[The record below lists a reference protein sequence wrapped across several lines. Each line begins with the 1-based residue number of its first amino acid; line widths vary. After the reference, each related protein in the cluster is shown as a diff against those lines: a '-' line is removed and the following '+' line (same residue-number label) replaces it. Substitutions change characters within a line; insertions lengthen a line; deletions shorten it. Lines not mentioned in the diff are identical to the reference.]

1 MQETKDAMSIDAMQ
15 KTKTTMNDASE
26 CVPPTPC
33 GSHTLSR
40 MRTHAAKRAAS
51 LPAKQNPLPMCRVL
65 KRPPRCSPDHPLASL
80 HAPTHRSWQQ
90 VMLARLG
97 IDKTKSWADR
107 VEEEEEL
114 AQLTKTLDAAAKP
127 PPDSALA
134 LSAHGQLAR

>member
-1 MQETKDAMSIDAMQ
+1 M
-15 KTKTTMNDASE
+15 
-26 CVPPTPC
+26 
-33 GSHTLSR
+33 
-40 MRTHAAKRAAS
+40 
-51 LPAKQNPLPMCRVL
+51 
-65 KRPPRCSPDHPLASL
+65 
-80 HAPTHRSWQQ
+80 
-90 VMLARLG
+90 MLARLG